1 MIIKPIRIASLNARS
16 IFKDANKQLQKQY
29 VSYLRSHSLQL
40 DVLCLQEVSSFTA
53 QDHLSAD
60 QVHRFHSFM
69 FPSMSAIVTKHCAI
83 ICLNTS
89 LTLEN
94 GSISMDERVIT
105 ASVMD
110 QSGSLLCH
118 LTTVY
123 APAQRSERLI
133 FYDSFH
139 SLPMFPPV
147 ASDPWIL
154 LGDFNM
160 DMSTVTPNTASSL
173 RLWLDW
179 VLLRFNNCFASSA
192 PTFVRGETRSTI
204 DYVFGHPSL
213 GPRII
218 NCNQT
223 YLPSSWTDHVLLSI
237 DLVPSR
243 MDIGPGSWRF
253 NPLLLDDPSF
263 VSLLE
268 ATVNE
273 LSSSSL
279 FLCLP
284 TCSQWE
290 SMKTALKYCA
300 QSYSRSSKAKLQ
312 AQIGELQKKRVDS
325 YRNPT
330 SIGSSAQLEKLLDFQ
345 ILQETQQCLLRSATR
360 WHETGE
366 RNNKYFYNVIKQ
378 RQSQQ
383 TIQSLRSSSGDLL
396 TNMSDIMAEARLF
409 YQDLYTPDDIDQ
421 SSVDTLL
428 NNIPPDVCV
437 SDSQSAILVAPITE
451 MELMDLVQ
459 YSPLSKSPGLDG
471 LPFEVYKFL
480 VPRFPAFSA
489 LLLSVLNNA
498 FHGEFPAT
506 WKQTRMVLLFKKG
519 DPLCLKNWRPLS
531 LINTDAKLFTKL
543 ITRRFNVVLPK
554 LINPYQ
560 TGFLPNRLISDN
572 GWINNTLMSHFR
584 SVASHVPAVAVLLDQ
599 EKAYDRIHPE
609 YLRLVL
615 QRFGFPMTL
624 VDSLLSLFFG
634 TKISLSINGW
644 LGSPISQLRGLRQGD
659 PLSPLLFNLAFEPLL
674 RTILASPLLSG
685 VSLSPYSV
693 SIVPSKRPFPLVPSD
708 FGREFRS
715 PPVDFTCPPSFKL
728 LSYADDLEVFL
739 SGPSEWSVLSGLL
752 DVYSLASNAK
762 VNIDKTEI
770 VSLSGVRHQEWL
782 DITSSVGVNWHD
794 SGSVGSVRYLGYPLY
809 STASQLDDFLS
820 GIKLKISRHAN
831 MLSSRGLSVRGA
843 SLVANSLLLSK
854 LWHILRV
861 VSVPKKWL
869 DEVRTVVRKF
879 VCPFWPAP
887 SWSTLCQKKKYGG
900 LGLVDLHDQHYALHM
915 VYLQRMMR
923 RPSTL
928 DFVTPFLL
936 YCLKVYTGHVS
947 LLPWFLAPHRFK
959 FLLSALPT
967 MKHLTVLL
975 GKLPPLLMD
984 SSWDGQWFLDIP
996 VACALDSR
1004 SLSLLPSLLRIAQP
1018 PLRFL
1023 VSDLLRW
1030 MPFFGVFASTA
1041 LVHELP
1047 PPSSFLES
1055 LVPLLDMSGPLRWHP
1070 AIRDKIVFDVSGFPL
1085 PVPAETL
1092 HVNSSWF
1099 PDCSHWSFVIPGK
1112 RAPTLVSCTSL
1123 SDLRQLWHSD
1133 HSLALSA
1140 PSVPAVG
1147 FATSPLC
1154 PWQWRLFWALP
1165 LVHNSVTPWW
1175 RLLHNSVGFK
1185 AKLHRWNST
1194 FCSSP
1199 LCPMCLE
1206 DPEDAY
1212 HFVVGCWA
1220 RSRYWKDVTAHIGL
1234 SNLVVTDLDVWSV
1247 LMTFST
1253 SAGDVLSHDQLSLIG
1268 AAFATLWR
1276 YYWACFYDNTTW
1288 SSTAALNM
1296 FISTYRQLLSSFYIE
1311 FNSDVLLINP

>member
-29 VSYLRSHSLQL
+29 VSYLRSHSLKL
-40 DVLCLQEVSSFTA
+40 DILCLQEVSSFTA

-69 FPSMSAIVTKHCAI
+69 FPSMPAIVTKHCAI
-83 ICLNTS
+83 ICLNRS

-94 GSISMDERVIT
+94 VSISLDERVIT
-105 ASVMD
+105 ASIMD
-110 QSGSLLCH
+110 QSGSLLCR
-118 LTTVY
+118 LTNVY
-123 APAQRSERLI
+123 APAQRSERLL
-133 FYDSFH
+133 FYDSFL
-139 SLPMFPPV
+139 SLPMFPSV
-147 ASDPWIL
+147 GSDPWLL

-160 DMSTVTPNTASSL
+160 DMSTVTLNTTSSL
-173 RLWLDW
+173 RSWLDW
-179 VLLRFNNCFASSA
+179 VYLHFNNCFTSSA
-192 PTFVRGETRSTI
+192 PTFVRGESRSTI
-204 DYVFGHPSL
+204 DYVFGHLSL

-223 YLPSSWTDHVLLSI
+223 YLPSRWTDHVLLSI

-243 MDIGPGSWRF
+243 VDIGPGSWRF
-253 NPLLLDDPSF
+253 NPLLLDDSCF
-263 VSLLE
+263 VSLLA
-268 ATVNE
+268 ATVTE
-273 LSSSSL
+273 LLSSSL

-284 TCSQWE
+284 TGSQWE

-312 AQIGELQKKRVDS
+312 EHISELQKKRVDS
-325 YRNPT
+325 YQAAAP
-330 SIGSSAQLEKLLDFQ
+330 IGSSAQLEKLLDFQ
-345 ILQETQQCLLRSATR
+345 IQQETKQCLLRSATR
-360 WHETGE
+360 WHENGE

-409 YQDLYTPDDIDQ
+409 YQDLYTPDSIDL

-428 NNIPPDVCV
+428 SNIPPEVSV
-437 SDSQSAILVAPITE
+437 SDSQSVFLVAPITE
-451 MELMDLVQ
+451 IELMDLVQ
-459 YSPLSKSPGLDG
+459 YSPVSKSPGLDG

-480 VPRFPAFSA
+480 VPRFPVFSA

-519 DPLCLKNWRPLS
+519 DPLSLKNWRPLS
-531 LINTDAKLFTKL
+531 LINTDAKLFTKM
-543 ITRRFNVVLPK
+543 ITRRFNVVLPQ

-572 GWINNTLMSHFR
+572 GWINHTLMSHYR

-599 EKAYDRIHPE
+599 EKAYDRVHPE

-615 QRFGFPMTL
+615 QRFGFPLTL

-634 TKISLSINGW
+634 TKISISINGW

-674 RTILASPLLSG
+674 RTILACPSLSG

-708 FGREFRS
+708 FGREFRCS
-715 PPVDFTCPPSFKL
+715 PVDFSCPPSFKL

-752 DVYSLASNAK
+752 ELYSSASNAK
-762 VNIDKTEI
+762 VNIGKTEI
-770 VSLSGVRHQEWL
+770 VSLSGVPHPEWIS
-782 DITSSVGVNWHD
+782 ITSSLGVNWHD
-794 SGSVGSVRYLGYPLY
+794 SGSTSSVRYLGYPLY
-809 STASQLDDFLS
+809 SSSSQLDDFLS
-820 GIKLKISRHAN
+820 GIRLKISRHAN

-854 LWHILRV
+854 LWHLLRV
-861 VSVPKKWL
+861 VPVPKKWL
-869 DEVRTVVRKF
+869 AEVKTLVRKF

-887 SWSTLCQKKKYGG
+887 SWSTLCRKKKYGG

-915 VYLQRMMR
+915 VYIQRMMR
-923 RPSTL
+923 RPSAL
-928 DFVTPFLL
+928 DFVTPFLV

-959 FLLSALPT
+959 FLLAGLPT
-967 MKHLTVLL
+967 MKHLSILL
-975 GKLPPLLMD
+975 ERLPPLLMD
-984 SSWDGQWFLDIP
+984 SSWDGQWFLDVP
-996 VACALDSR
+996 VACALDTR
-1004 SLSLLPSLLRIAQP
+1004 SLSLLPSMLRVAQP

-1041 LVHELP
+1041 LVRELP

-1055 LVPLLDMSGPLRWHP
+1055 LVPLLGMSGPMQWHS
-1070 AIRDKIVFDVSGFPL
+1070 AIRDKIVFDASSF
-1085 PVPAETL
+1085 PVPVPSESL
-1092 HVNSSWF
+1092 HVNSSWL
-1099 PDCSHWSFVIPGK
+1099 PDCSHWSFAVPGK
-1112 RAPTLVSCTSL
+1112 RAPSLVSCTSL
-1123 SDLRQLWHSD
+1123 GELRQLWHAD
-1133 HSLALSA
+1133 YLLTLSP
-1140 PSVPAVG
+1140 PSVPMIV
-1147 FATSPLC
+1147 SLSWYLRPR
-1154 PWQWRLFWALP
+1154 QWRLFWSLP
-1165 LVHNSVTPWW
+1165 LVHQSVTPWW
-1175 RLLHNSVGFK
+1175 RLLHDSVGFK
-1185 AKLHRWNST
+1185 SKIHRWNPA
-1194 FCSSP
+1194 FCNSP
-1199 LCPMCLE
+1199 LCPICLE
-1206 DPEDAY
+1206 VPEDAY
-1212 HFVVGCWA
+1212 HFAVGCWVK
-1220 RSRYWKDVTAHIGL
+1220 SKYWKDVLAHVGL
-1234 SNLVVTDLDVWSV
+1234 SALVVTDLDIWSV
-1247 LMTFST
+1247 LVTFST
-1253 SAGDVLSHDQLSLIG
+1253 LSGATLTPAHLSLMG

-1276 YYWACFYDNTTW
+1276 YYWMCFYDNTTW
-1288 SSTAALNM
+1288 SSSAALNM
-1296 FISTYRQLLSSFYIE
+1296 FVSTHRHLLSSFYSE
-1311 FNSDVLLINP
+1311 FNSDLLLVNP